1 MMKKGLVR
9 FSIKTRL
16 ILIFSLVI
24 CILVLGTSIFFYFNA
39 KLIIESDIAR
49 EAQLIAE
56 NNARAISEWFK
67 GIEDEM
73 YFFSIIPTV
82 RNLELDEARSIMN
95 SLIKERPE
103 YGGILVADLTG
114 LATTVEGL
122 TIDISK
128 RDYFIEALATGKT
141 FYSDPMITQ
150 GTNMA
155 TIMLA
160 RPIYG
165 ASSMSPVGV
174 VAFSVTLEHMQGIA
188 ESMNLAGYGY
198 GWLINDSGIVVGHPN
213 LDYIGNS
220 RYLTEEP
227 TLKPVV
233 DQMLVG
239 KAGVGSYK
247 LKNADRLIA
256 YAPITQNGWSIA
268 VEAYQEDVLQA
279 VSRMRTIINYMIGVA
294 LIVGFVIALALANS
308 LSNPILQLT
317 KSAEKVSHGDL
328 TEVIEVKRQDEIGVL
343 ASAFSKMITNL
354 SNIIES
360 VKVSADQVSDTSSQ
374 LAAATAQTGASIEEV
389 ANSTN
394 IFSQTVTS
402 MTGSVGEVSESARN
416 ITVMASDGEA
426 ALDKTFQQ
434 MEELRDS
441 IRSLSGIIASLESSS
456 TEIEKI
462 VQAISAIAEQTNL
475 LSLNAAIEAA
485 RAGEHGQGFAV
496 VADEV
501 RKLSDESS
509 AATNTIRELISDIQQ
524 KTRQAVEGMQKS
536 ELNVEETSHVVG
548 DTGRLLTTIINGI
561 NEIGERINAI
571 GQDTKKIDVGA
582 QEMAAATEEQSATI
596 EEISS
601 SVQELSSMAEHLQR
615 LIEQFK
621 V

>member
-1 MMKKGLVR
+1 MH
-9 FSIKTRL
+9 
-16 ILIFSLVI
+16 
-24 CILVLGTSIFFYFNA
+24 
-39 KLIIESDIAR
+39 
-49 EAQLIAE
+49 QL
-56 NNARAISEWFK
+56 RK
-67 GIEDEM
+67 
-73 YFFSIIPTV
+73 
-82 RNLELDEARSIMN
+82 
-95 SLIKERPE
+95 
-103 YGGILVADLTG
+103 
-114 LATTVEGL
+114 
-122 TIDISK
+122 
-128 RDYFIEALATGKT
+128 
-141 FYSDPMITQ
+141 
-150 GTNMA
+150 
-155 TIMLA
+155 
-160 RPIYG
+160 
-165 ASSMSPVGV
+165 
-174 VAFSVTLEHMQGIA
+174 
-188 ESMNLAGYGY
+188 
-198 GWLINDSGIVVGHPN
+198 
-213 LDYIGNS
+213 
-220 RYLTEEP
+220 
-227 TLKPVV
+227 
-233 DQMLVG
+233 
-239 KAGVGSYK
+239 
-247 LKNADRLIA
+247 
-256 YAPITQNGWSIA
+256 NGWSIA
-268 VEAYQEDVLQA
+268 VEAYQEDVLQV

-416 ITVMASDGEA
+416 ITVRGASDGEA

-509 AATNTIRELISDIQQ
+509 AAS
-524 KTRQAVEGMQKS
+524 
-536 ELNVEETSHVVG
+536 
-548 DTGRLLTTIINGI
+548 
-561 NEIGERINAI
+561 
-571 GQDTKKIDVGA
+571 
-582 QEMAAATEEQSATI
+582 
-596 EEISS
+596 
-601 SVQELSSMAEHLQR
+601 
-615 LIEQFK
+615 
-621 V
+621 